1 MKRIKHDPRWLQIAL
16 TIVLGIAFIV
26 GGCGRMEAPTASS
39 ESNNSHGD
47 LWNPQLGDE
56 IIPGQEV
63 PLLNPGYWEAQGG
76 FEVNPNQSSA
86 VIGPAGG
93 QVRLGKHRLVVPA
106 GAVNS
111 NVTFTMSYASES
123 GIAVDC
129 GPGRTF
135 QVPVLLTLSFKDT
148 QYDGDDNGDCDPS
161 NLCIFFLPQDGS
173 PVLEPSIV
181 DLTDKSV
188 TAAID
193 HFSRYILG

>member
-1 MKRIKHDPRWLQIAL
+1 MKRRENAPPWLQIAL
-16 TIVLGIAFIV
+16 TLVLGIAFIV

-39 ESNNSHGD
+39 ESSNSHGD
-47 LWNPQLGDE
+47 LWNPQPGDE

-63 PLLNPGYWEAQGG
+63 PLVNPGYWDEQGG

-106 GAVNS
+106 GAVSN

-135 QVPVLLTLSFKDT
+135 QIPVLLTLSFKDT
-148 QYDGDDNGDCDPS
+148 QYDGDLDPS
-161 NLCIFFLPQDGS
+161 DLDIFYLPPGGS
-173 PVLEPSIV
+173 PIPEPSIV

-188 TAAID
+188 TASID